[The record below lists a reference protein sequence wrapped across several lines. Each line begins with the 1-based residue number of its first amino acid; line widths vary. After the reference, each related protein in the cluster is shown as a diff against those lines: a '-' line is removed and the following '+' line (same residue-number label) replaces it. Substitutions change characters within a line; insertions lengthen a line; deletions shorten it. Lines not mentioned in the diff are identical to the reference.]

1 MRTVEPI
8 IVGVDGSEHSAVALA
23 WALGEAEL
31 RRAEVRVLVVNDNP
45 TRDRVVEE
53 AVANVVNRFRARRP
67 TAGITATIARGRP
80 AAELIRSSA
89 RAQLVVLGA
98 RGRGAAAGMLLGSVS
113 TKVATHAHC
122 PVVVVRE
129 HRERGPVLVGVD
141 DTPHGQQVL
150 RFAFEEAV
158 ARQAELVVAR
168 VWEAPG
174 AEYSVVLAPPEEL
187 AEARSQAEFS
197 LGMQL
202 AGWHERYPDLQVR
215 RHTPRG
221 HPVETLSARAR
232 HAQLL
237 VVGHRT
243 RRGWFGKL
251 LLGSVASGLLHRAHC
266 PIAVIRSGIRAS

>member
-122 PVVVVRE
+122 FECVAPRVR
-129 HRERGPVLVGVD
+129 
-141 DTPHGQQVL
+141 
-150 RFAFEEAV
+150 
-158 ARQAELVVAR
+158 
-168 VWEAPG
+168 
-174 AEYSVVLAPPEEL
+174 
-187 AEARSQAEFS
+187 
-197 LGMQL
+197 
-202 AGWHERYPDLQVR
+202 
-215 RHTPRG
+215 
-221 HPVETLSARAR
+221 VE
-232 HAQLL
+232 
-237 VVGHRT
+237 
-243 RRGWFGKL
+243 K
-251 LLGSVASGLLHRAHC
+251 SGLFFKMNYRPCNKFQPLLFQFHFGH
-266 PIAVIRSGIRAS
+266 